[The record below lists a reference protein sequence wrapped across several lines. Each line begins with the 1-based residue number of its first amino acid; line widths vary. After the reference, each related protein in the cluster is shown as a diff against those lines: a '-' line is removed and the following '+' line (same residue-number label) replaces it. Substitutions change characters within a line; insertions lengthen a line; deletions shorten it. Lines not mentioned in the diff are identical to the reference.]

1 MAELQITN
9 LTFHEGGFHTA
20 LVTVVGSV
28 PVRVDDRLGS
38 WTFTTDQSADPAS
51 RAVRRREVIPTVAA
65 HLQRRVLGH
74 GQEADLIVVER
85 TLRPVRFEPARD
97 VPTIVP
103 TNMSTNVSP
112 PPAPKSYAQQ
122 LAERMARAGKTALEA
137 A

>member
-9 LTFHEGGFHTA
+9 LTFHERGFHTA
-20 LVTVVGSV
+20 LVTVVGSE

-38 WTFTTDQSADPAS
+38 WTFTADQSADPAS
-51 RAVRRREVIPTVAA
+51 RAVRRREVIPAVAA
-65 HLQRRVLGH
+65 HLQRRVLGN

-85 TLRPVRFEPARD
+85 TLRPVRFTPVTTDRRTDKA
-97 VPTIVP
+97 PSQQP
-103 TNMSTNVSP
+103 YQLP
-112 PPAPKSYAQQ
+112 PKSYAQQ